1 MRSDNFIHKK
11 SSNSSHTE
19 YDKYLYLMI
28 PVIMI
33 YTEAFQFFIIKMT
46 HMYFSELA
54 YGII

>member
-33 YTEAFQFFIIKMT
+33 STEAFQFFIIKMT